1 MNMDTLKQL
10 RAHNLKLES
19 QMIEMRDNDDS
30 KAKTQTKQWEMTITD
45 LTKDLKEAQTTIVE
59 KDTVFQ
65 KVERELR
72 NKLHQVED

>member
-30 KAKTQTKQWEMTITD
+30 KVKNQTKQWEMTITD
-45 LTKDLKEAQTTIVE
+45 LTKDLKEAQTTIAE

-72 NKLHQVED
+72 NKLH

>member
-30 KAKTQTKQWEMTITD
+30 KAKTQSKQWEMTITD